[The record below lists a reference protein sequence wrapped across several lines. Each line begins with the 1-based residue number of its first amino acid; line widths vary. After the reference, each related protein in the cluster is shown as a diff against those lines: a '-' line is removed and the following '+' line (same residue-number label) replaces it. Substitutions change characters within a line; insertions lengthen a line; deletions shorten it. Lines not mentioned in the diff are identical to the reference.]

1 MRPSDPSDSRAETS
15 GAATGGAVGYFVPTP
30 VGASSPSIGV
40 RELVAEFKSRK
51 FMALGSVLLGL
62 AAGVLVA
69 LFATPVYRVETLLA
83 PVSNESTQGLDA
95 SLGQLGGLA
104 QLAGL
109 DLGQSG
115 NTWIAYSTLES
126 RAFIEEFVRDADLL
140 PELFWRDWDDEE
152 AEWSVSDPEDIPTLW
167 DAYELFLD
175 DILTLDWNNTTQLLT
190 LTVEWRDPHTA
201 TDWANTL
208 VERVNQRLSR
218 QAITEAEKSVEYLN
232 AELEKTSVVGLR
244 QAIFNLIESEIS
256 AIMTANVNE
265 EYAFRVID
273 PAAPPDADDY
283 VWPRPILT
291 ILTGLAFG
299 ICLAL
304 AIAVVGILW
313 KSESNDTE
321 SLAS

>member
-1 MRPSDPSDSRAETS
+1 MRSSDESDSRTETS
-15 GAATGGAVGYFVPTP
+15 DAPTGGAVGFFVPTP
-30 VGASSPSIGV
+30 VGASGPSIGV
-40 RELVAEFKSRK
+40 RDLVAELKARK
-51 FMALGSVLLGL
+51 VTVLGSVLLGL
-62 AAGVLVA
+62 VAGALVA

-126 RAFIEEFVRDADLL
+126 RAFLEEFVQDADLL
-140 PELFWRDWDDEE
+140 PELFWRDWDEQE
-152 AEWSVSDPEDIPTLW
+152 GEWSVSDPRDIPTLW
-167 DAYELFLD
+167 DAYELLLED
-175 DILTLDWNNTTQLLT
+175 VLVLDWNNTTQLLT
-190 LTVEWRDPHTA
+190 LTIEWRDPETA

-208 VERVNQRLSR
+208 VERVNRRLS
-218 QAITEAEKSVEYLN
+218 QQTITEAEKSVEYLN
-232 AELEKTSVVGLR
+232 AELEKTSVLGLR

-283 VWPRPILT
+283 VWPRPIIT
-291 ILTGLAFG
+291 VLTGFAFG

-313 KSESNDTE
+313 STEANDTE
-321 SLAS
+321 SRAS